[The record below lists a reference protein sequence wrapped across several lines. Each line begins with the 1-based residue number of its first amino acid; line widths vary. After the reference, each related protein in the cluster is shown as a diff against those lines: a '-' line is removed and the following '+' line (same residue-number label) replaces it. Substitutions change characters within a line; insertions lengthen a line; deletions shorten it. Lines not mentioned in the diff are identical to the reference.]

1 MLWHGTVRVATT
13 FIAPRNHAVRKLR
26 HLNPLALGVLF
37 GLGLMAAG
45 STPTLASPAVA
56 AQTQSGNVL
65 RATLDNGLR
74 VVIVRNTLAP
84 MVTTQITYMAG
95 GYETQPGYPG
105 TAHALEHMMFRNSK
119 GMSGAQLNEMT
130 GKMGADNNAYTTN
143 DATQYYFVAPAQYL
157 DMLLQI
163 EATRMRGAQLSDHD
177 WDLEK
182 GAIEQEVSRDISD
195 PGYLAFAEAE
205 RIMYAG
211 TGYAED
217 PLGSRPSFDKTDGAI
232 LQKFYNQ
239 WYTPNDAILVIA
251 GDVDPQAALAKVKAK
266 FGAIAKGKS
275 LVRTPLTLKSFKPK
289 TITKTT
295 PDATGTVQYM
305 YRMPGL
311 QSPDYPAMQVLM
323 DVLGNARSP
332 LSELA
337 AQGKVLS
344 AGAQMQPFVH
354 GGIGVFEAGF
364 AKGGDSLKTAS
375 ELNGVIEH
383 MLSNGVSAE
392 LVQAAK
398 RQERV
403 QFEFAKNSAYT
414 QATAWSQALAWQ
426 GLNSPQQCLEQI
438 ERVTAQDVD
447 RVARKYFQPDQRIT
461 VVLTPSQDG
470 KRPPDSTGF
479 GGTESFGGDNKL
491 DTPLPAWAT
500 NELAR
505 LELPHWTLDPTSMKL
520 DNGITLI
527 VQPEDVSKTVTVVGH
542 VDHNDNMQ
550 EPVGQEGVGKLLG
563 ALFDYGTDT
572 MDRSAFHQAL
582 DKISATENG
591 GSDFSLALPSEHFD
605 RGMQLL
611 AANELH
617 PALPQNV
624 FAVQQKSLS
633 DTLAGELKSPSYQMS
648 KALQQGLLPAGDPAL
663 REATPA
669 TVDKLTVADVKAYH
683 AQTYRPDMTTIV
695 VVGDV
700 TPAQAKAA
708 VEKYFGTWKASGPKP
723 DVIPQPVPLNKPS
736 YTVVTNAYASQ
747 DRVLM
752 AQTVELN
759 LHNPDRYALQLGNEV
774 LGGNGFASRLMV
786 DIRVKHGYAYGASS
800 GMRFDRSRSTFL
812 VSYGTDPS
820 KVAPVDGLV
829 FKNLDAMRST
839 PVAAGELLNAK
850 QARIRSIPLEVSSV
864 DNIARSLLIW
874 SYKGEPLDQPMV
886 AAKHYLD
893 MTAKQVQDA
902 FRKYI
907 QPSHL
912 VQVVQGPTPAKH

>member
-1 MLWHGTVRVATT
+1 MKKSRYLH
-13 FIAPRNHAVRKLR
+13 
-26 HLNPLALGVLF
+26 PLALGVLL
-37 GLGLMAAG
+37 GLGLAAG
-45 STPTLASPAVA
+45 GSASAAAAPAGA
-56 AQTQSGNVL
+56 AHAQENNVL

-95 GYETQPGYPG
+95 GYQTPAGYPG

-119 GMSGAQLNEMT
+119 GMSGPQLNEMT
-130 GKMGADNNAYTTN
+130 GKMGADNNAFTTN

-163 EATRMRGAQLSDHD
+163 EAIRMRGAQLSDND
-177 WDLEK
+177 WNLEK

-195 PGYLAFAEAE
+195 PSYLAFAEAA

-217 PLGSRPSFDKTDGAI
+217 PLGSRPSFDKTNGAV

-266 FGAIAKGKS
+266 FGAIAKGQALS
-275 LVRTPLTLKSFKPK
+275 RTPPKLTPFKSQ
-289 TITKTT
+289 TIAKTT
-295 PDATGTVQYM
+295 PDATGVVQYM
-305 YRMPGL
+305 YRMPGM
-311 QSPDYPAMQVLM
+311 QSPDFPAMQVLM

-332 LSELA
+332 LSDLA

-344 AGAQMQPFVH
+344 ADAQLQPFVH

-364 AKGGDSLKTAS
+364 AKGGDSKHAAT
-375 ELNGVIEH
+375 ELDGVIAS
-383 MLSNGVSAE
+383 MLSHGVSPE

-414 QATAWSQALAWQ
+414 QASSWSQALAWQ
-426 GLNSPQQCLEQI
+426 GLNSPQEGLRQI
-438 ERVTAQDVD
+438 EDVTVKDVD

-461 VVLTPSQDG
+461 MVLTPSQDG
-470 KRPPDSTGF
+470 TRPPDSTGF
-479 GGTESFGGDNKL
+479 GGTETFGGDNKL
-491 DTPLPAWAT
+491 DTPLPAWAAK
-500 NELAR
+500 ELAR
-505 LELPHWTLDPTSMKL
+505 LEMPHWTLNPVKMKL

-527 VQPEDVSKTVTVVGH
+527 VQPEKVSKTVTVVGH
-542 VDHNDNMQ
+542 VDHNNDMQ
-550 EPVGQEGVGKLLG
+550 EPAGQEGAGKLLG

-572 MDRSAFHQAL
+572 MDRTAFHQAL
-582 DKISATENG
+582 DKISATEHG
-591 GSDFSLALPSEHFD
+591 GSDFSLAVPSAHFD
-605 RGMQLL
+605 QGMQLL

-617 PALPQNV
+617 PALPQSV

-633 DTLAGELKSPSYQMS
+633 ETLAGQLKSPSYLMS
-648 KALQQGLLPAGDPAL
+648 KALKHGLLPAGDPAL

-669 TVDKLTVADVKAYH
+669 TVNKLTVADVKAYH

-700 TPAQAKAA
+700 TPDQAKAT
-708 VEKYFGTWKASGPKP
+708 VEKYFGDWKSRGAKP
-723 DVIPQPVPLNKPS
+723 DVIPQPIPLNKAA
-736 YTVVTNAYASQ
+736 YTVVPNAYASQ

-752 AQTVELN
+752 AQTVALN
-759 LHNPDRYALQLGNEV
+759 LHNPDRYALELGNEV

-786 DIRVKHGYAYGASS
+786 DVRVKHGYAYGASS
-800 GMRFDRSRSTFL
+800 GIRFDRSRSTFF
-812 VSYGTDPS
+812 VSYGTDPG

-829 FKNLDAMRST
+829 YKNLKAMRST
-839 PVAAGELLNAK
+839 PVTTGELLNAK

-864 DNIARSLLIW
+864 DNIARSLLVW
-874 SYKGEPLDQPMV
+874 SYKNEPLNQPMV
-886 AAKHYLD
+886 AARHYLD
-893 MTAKQVQDA
+893 MTAQQVQGA
-902 FRKYI
+902 FQKYI

-912 VQVVQGPTPAKH
+912 VQVIQGPAPAKH